1 MRCANWISS
10 SDYSLSVMTVFSR
23 AWNNG
28 RGCDTSFDLD
38 ELVFLPRNSSAIPGT
53 VISGLVPVTC
63 CPNRSLKRY
72 ELALLFSTDITQPIF
87 FLGMIVLPGWQWWV
101 EDHALPPLSACVW
114 WCAQFLFKQ
123 DQAVISCLVIFLSS
137 SLSIQLIFGLERLWY
152 LYWSC
157 ELTDLKLFPL
167 PV

>member
-10 SDYSLSVMTVFSR
+10 SDYSLSVITIFSR

-72 ELALLFSTDITQPIF
+72 ELALLFLTDITQSIF
-87 FLGMIVLPGWQWWV
+87 FLGWSYCLDGSDRLKTMLLPPFNLHVSDGVHSSCLNRIKQLF
-101 EDHALPPLSACVW
+101 HALWFFWAFHYP
-114 WCAQFLFKQ
+114 
-123 DQAVISCLVIFLSS
+123 S
-137 SLSIQLIFGLERLWY
+137 SLSLG
-152 LYWSC
+152 
-157 ELTDLKLFPL
+157 
-167 PV
+167 

>member
-63 CPNRSLKRY
+63 CPNTSLKRY

-101 EDHALPPLSACVW
+101 EDHALPPFNLHVSDGVHS
-114 WCAQFLFKQ
+114 
-123 DQAVISCLVIFLSS
+123 SCLNRIKQLFHALWFFWALHYPS
-137 SLSIQLIFGLERLWY
+137 SLSLG
-152 LYWSC
+152 
-157 ELTDLKLFPL
+157 
-167 PV
+167 